1 MSGMLLHPDECYRAW
16 AARDTRFDGRFYTG
30 VTSTGIYC
38 RPVCTAR
45 LPRPEHCRF
54 FPSAAAAEAAGFRP
68 CLLCRPER
76 APGLSPVEA
85 GARLADAA
93 AVLIAEGALE
103 DGGLA
108 ALGERL
114 GVSARHLRR
123 VFRERYGVA
132 PVAYAQTRRLL
143 LAKALL
149 TDTAMS
155 VTDVAYASG
164 FSSLRRFNAL
174 FASRYRLSPSALRRE
189 RGETATSPD
198 VAVLELGFRPPYDWQ
213 GLLGF
218 LGPRAVAGVET
229 TEAGWYRRTLRLR
242 RRDRAHDGWLAATT
256 AEGKNALRLEVA
268 AGLLPVLPMVLA
280 RASHLF
286 DLGCDPEAVAKGLG
300 ELASGHEGVRLP
312 GAADGFETAVRA
324 ILGQQVT
331 VAGARTLAGRF
342 AAAFGEPV
350 ATPHDGLT
358 TLFPE
363 PATVAELSQDA
374 VASLGVIASR
384 ARAIIALARAVR
396 DGGLVL
402 APTADLGASLDALR
416 ALPGVGEWTTQYVA
430 MRVLGWPDAFP
441 HSDGG
446 VKKALAENDPRR
458 ILDLAEAWRPWR
470 AYAVMHLWRTLH
482 GGDA

>member
-1 MSGMLLHPDECYRAW
+1 MPVMLLHPDECYRAW
-16 AARDTRFDGRFYTG
+16 AARDARFDGRFYTG

-76 APGLSPVEA
+76 APGLSPAGA

-93 AVLIAEGALE
+93 AVLIAEGAIE

-155 VTDVAYASG
+155 VTDVAFASG

-174 FASRYRLSPSALRRE
+174 FAGRYRLSPSALRRE
-189 RGETATSPD
+189 RGQTSGTPD
-198 VAVLELGFRPPYDWQ
+198 AAVLELAFRPPYDWE

-218 LGPRAVAGVET
+218 LGPRAVAGVE
-229 TEAGWYRRTLRLR
+229 AAQSGWYRRTLRLR
-242 RRDRAHDGWLAATT
+242 RGDRVHDGWLGATAAT
-256 AEGKNALRLEVA
+256 GKNALRLEVST
-268 AGLLPVLPMVLA
+268 GLLPVLPMALA

-300 ELASGHEGVRLP
+300 GLAAGHEGVRLP

-331 VAGARTLAGRF
+331 VAAARTLAGRF
-342 AAAFGEPV
+342 AAAFGDPV

-363 PATVAELSQDA
+363 PATVAELTQDA

-384 ARAIIALARAVR
+384 ARAILALARAVR

-402 APTADLGASLDALR
+402 APTADLGASLDVLR
-416 ALPGVGEWTTQYVA
+416 SLPGVGEWTAQYVA

-441 HSDGG
+441 HTDGG
-446 VKKALAENDPRR
+446 VKKALGETDPRR